1 MNEMMSEEEQ
11 DEDGSGEDAED
22 GNNEEGSES
31 MDTNSSKNDDG
42 SDNLVVSMY
51 GSPSL
56 VKVRSMFID
65 KLYK

>member
-1 MNEMMSEEEQ
+1 MSGDDQ
-11 DEDGSGEDAED
+11 DEDGFGEGGDDGTNED
-22 GNNEEGSES
+22 GSES

-42 SDNLVVSMY
+42 TEPLVVSMY